1 MPHKDEN
8 RREWHVVPTSGGW
21 AVKKS
26 GATRPAKTYRTKAEA
41 TQAADRELR
50 SKGGELRIQGK
61 DGRWRESYTVGL
73 EAIGKFN
80 AIEGV
85 RLSREMKGAFREF
98 DRRGLSH
105 EERRAA
111 IERKF
116 SKKG

>member
-1 MPHKDEN
+1 MPRKDGS

-26 GATRPAKTYRTKAEA
+26 GATRPTKIYRTQREAAKAA
-41 TQAADRELR
+41 GAELR
-50 SKGGELRIQGK
+50 SHGGELRIQGK

-85 RLSREMKGAFREF
+85 RLSPDMKGAFREF
-98 DRRGLSH
+98 DRQGLTPKQ
-105 EERRAA
+105 RRAA
-111 IERKF
+111 IKREF
-116 SKKG
+116 AKKG